1 MGTQFD
7 FPGGIHPPDNK
18 LRSLQTPIRQAPLPD
33 RLTVPLRQHR
43 GDPGR
48 VVVAAG
54 DHVLTGQPLSEGQPG
69 RSVPVHAPTS
79 GTITAIK
86 SHEVPHPSGLEETC
100 ILIEADGRDQWY
112 ELAPCPDSASTA
124 ERYDHLHRTGV
135 VGLGGAGFPTRDK
148 LQSAEAAPDVL
159 ILNGAEC
166 EPYITADQALM
177 RERPDS
183 VVAGALALWRLVGAG
198 RCLIGIEDNKPDAI
212 EALRQSA
219 EGTSVEI
226 RVVATRYPSGGERQ
240 LIQLLT
246 GLEVPSGGL
255 PADVGVLCQNVAT
268 AVAVD
273 RSLRLGEPV
282 IQRITTLTGE
292 ALARPGNIE
301 ARIGTPLDHLLFEA
315 GLDPQRLH
323 RLIMGGPLMGFD
335 LTTTGLPLIKTAN
348 CLIAGTAGE
357 FPDPPIPQPCIRC
370 GLCEQACPVDLLPQQ
385 LYWFASAGEHRKAE
399 HFDLFDCIECG
410 ACDWVCP
417 SHLPL
422 TDYYRHSKGVLRQE
436 QKEQAEADHAR
447 QRFEERQARLEREQ
461 AEREERRRARQQ
473 AREQHHNVAPAEASE
488 AATAAATSPTAPG
501 PDRETLIQRRDQA
514 RQKVEEAQAQLAEAR
529 EQTPEAVPK
538 LERALNKHQK
548 RLDAAEKALSD
559 AQEDT

>member
-1 MGTQFD
+1 MGTRYD

-18 LRSLQTPIRQAPLPD
+18 QQSLQTPIRQAPLPEQ
-33 RLTVPLRQHR
+33 LIVPLRQHR
-43 GDPGR
+43 GDPGH
-48 VVVAAG
+48 VLVAVG
-54 DHVLTGQPLSEGQPG
+54 DRVLTGQPLSEGEPG
-69 RSVPVHAPTS
+69 LSVPVHAPTS
-79 GTITAIK
+79 GTITAIGP
-86 SHEVPHPSGLEETC
+86 HEVPHPSGLEETC
-100 ILIEADGRDQWY
+100 IHIEADGRDQWC
-112 ELAPCPDSASTA
+112 ELIPCPDDASTL

-148 LQSAEAAPDVL
+148 LQSAEEAPDVL

-183 VVAGALALWRLVGAG
+183 VIAGARALWELVGAG
-198 RCLIGIEDNKPDAI
+198 QCLIGIEDNKPDAI
-212 EALRQSA
+212 EALKQAA
-219 EGTSVEI
+219 EGTGIEI
-226 RVVATRYPSGGERQ
+226 RIIATRYPSGGERQ

-268 AVAVD
+268 AVAAD
-273 RSLRLGEPV
+273 RALRLGEPV
-282 IQRITTLTGE
+282 IQRITTFTGQ
-292 ALARPGNIE
+292 ALGAPGNIE

-315 GLDPQRLH
+315 GLDPDRLH

-348 CLIAGTAGE
+348 CLIAGTAEE
-357 FPDPPIPQPCIRC
+357 FPDSPIPQPCIRC

-385 LYWFASAGEHRKAE
+385 LYWFASAGEHQKAE

-422 TDYYRHSKGVLRQE
+422 TDYYRHSKGMLRQE
-436 QKEQAEADHAR
+436 KKEQAEADHAR
-447 QRFEERQARLEREQ
+447 QRFEERQARMEREQ

-473 AREQHHNVAPAEASE
+473 AREQRRSGEPAEAGGTE
-488 AATAAATSPTAPG
+488 PGAASAAATPG

-514 RQKVEEAQAQLAEAR
+514 RQKVEEAEAQLAEAR

-538 LERALNKHQK
+538 LERALNKHRK

-559 AQEDT
+559 AREEA

>member
-1 MGTQFD
+1 MGTPFD

-18 LRSLQTPIRQAPLPD
+18 QQSLQTPIRQAPLPH
-33 RLTVPLRQHR
+33 RLIVPLRQHR

-48 VVVAAG
+48 VLVTISER
-54 DHVLTGQPLSEGQPG
+54 VLTGQPLSEGEPG
-69 RSVPVHAPTS
+69 LSVPVHAPTS
-79 GTITAIK
+79 GTVTAIEP
-86 SHEVPHPSGLEETC
+86 HAAPHPSGLEELC
-100 ILIEADGRDQWY
+100 VHIETDRQDQWC
-112 ELAPCPDSASTA
+112 ELSPCPPTA
-124 ERYDHLHRTGV
+124 TTIERYDHLHRTGV

-148 LQSAEAAPDVL
+148 LQSASEAPQVL

-177 RERPDS
+177 HERPDS
-183 VVAGALALWRLVGAG
+183 VIAGALALWELVGAG
-198 RCLIGIEDNKPDAI
+198 QCLIGIEDNKPDAI
-212 EALRQSA
+212 EALRQAA
-219 EGTSVEI
+219 ESTDIKI
-226 RVVATRYPSGGERQ
+226 RVVPTRYPSGGEKQ

-246 GLEVPSGGL
+246 GHEVPSGGL

-282 IQRITTLTGE
+282 IQRITTLTGN
-292 ALARPGNIE
+292 ALAHPGNIE

-315 GLDPQRLH
+315 GLDPERLH

-335 LTTTGLPLIKTAN
+335 LTTTGLPLIKTTN

-385 LYWFASAGEHRKAE
+385 LYWFASAGEHQKAE

-436 QKEQAEADHAR
+436 KKEQAEADHAR
-447 QRFEERQARLEREQ
+447 KRFEERQARMEREQ

-473 AREQHHNVAPAEASE
+473 ARQQRQTASTDGSDTGETPEPA
-488 AATAAATSPTAPG
+488 APG

-514 RQKVEEAQAQLAEAR
+514 RQKVEEAEARVAEAR
-529 EQTPEAVPK
+529 DQTPEAVPK
-538 LERALNKHQK
+538 LERALNKHRK
-548 RLDAAEKALSD
+548 RLEAAEQALG
-559 AQEDT
+559 DTDGEA

>member
-18 LRSLQTPIRQAPLPD
+18 QQSLQEPIRQAPLPEQ
-33 RLTVPLRQHR
+33 LIVPLRQHR

-48 VVVAAG
+48 VLVRVG
-54 DHVLTGQPLSEGQPG
+54 EQVLTGQPLSECEPG
-69 RSVPVHAPTS
+69 LSAPVHAPTS
-79 GTITAIK
+79 GTITAIEP
-86 SHEVPHPSGLEETC
+86 HTVPHPSGLEELC
-100 ILIEADGRDQWY
+100 IQIAADGRDQWC
-112 ELAPCPDSASTA
+112 ELSPCQSDAGILG
-124 ERYDHLHRTGV
+124 RYDHLHRTGV

-148 LQSAEAAPDVL
+148 LQRAETAPQVL

-177 RERPDS
+177 RERPES
-183 VVAGALALWRLVGAG
+183 VIAGARALWELVGAEQ
-198 RCLIGIEDNKPDAI
+198 CLIGIEDNKQDAI
-212 EALRQSA
+212 EALKQA
-219 EGTSVEI
+219 AQGTGIEI
-226 RVVATRYPSGGERQ
+226 RVVPARYPSGGERQ

-246 GLEVPSGGL
+246 GREVPSGDL
-255 PADVGVLCQNVAT
+255 PADMGVLCQNVAT
-268 AVAVD
+268 AVAVE

-282 IQRITTLTGE
+282 IQRITTLTGN

-301 ARIGTPLDHLLFEA
+301 ARIGTPLDHVLFAA
-315 GLDPQRLH
+315 GLDPEHLH

-335 LTTTGLPLIKTAN
+335 LITTGLPLIKTAN
-348 CLIAGTAGE
+348 CLIAGTAKE

-385 LYWFASAGEHRKAE
+385 LYWFASAGEHQKAE

-422 TDYYRHSKGVLRQE
+422 TDYFRHSKGVLRQE
-436 QKEQAEADHAR
+436 KKEQAEADHAR
-447 QRFEERQARLEREQ
+447 KRFEERQARMEREQ

-473 AREQHHNVAPAEASE
+473 AREQRQTEVADEAASEPHPAPA
-488 AATAAATSPTAPG
+488 ATG

-514 RQKVEEAQAQLAEAR
+514 RQKVEEAEARVTEAR

-538 LERALNKHQK
+538 LERALNKHRK
-548 RLDAAEKALSD
+548 RLEAAEQALGSAD
-559 AQEDT
+559 GEA

>member
-1 MGTQFD
+1 MGTRFD

-18 LRSLQTPIRQAPLPD
+18 EQSLQLPIRQAPLPEQ
-33 RLTVPLRQHR
+33 LIVPLRQHR

-48 VVVAAG
+48 VLVHVG
-54 DHVLTGQPLSEGQPG
+54 DQVLTGQPLSDGEPG
-69 RSVPVHAPTS
+69 LSVPVHAPTS
-79 GTITAIK
+79 GTVIAIEP
-86 SHEVPHPSGLEETC
+86 HAIPHPSGLEETC
-100 ILIEADGRDQWY
+100 IQIEADGRDRWC
-112 ELAPCPDSASTA
+112 ELTPCPTDASAL
-124 ERYDHLHRTGV
+124 EHYDHLHQTGV

-148 LQSAEAAPDVL
+148 LQSAGEAPECL

-177 RERPDS
+177 RERPES
-183 VVAGALALWRLVGAG
+183 VITGAQALWQLVGAG
-198 RCLIGIEDNKPDAI
+198 QCLIGIEDNKPDAI
-212 EALRQSA
+212 EALRRAA
-219 EGTSVEI
+219 EGTGIEI
-226 RVVATRYPSGGERQ
+226 RVVPTRYPSGGERQ

-246 GLEVPSGGL
+246 GREVPSGGL
-255 PADVGVLCQNVAT
+255 PADVGVLCQNVST

-273 RSLRLGEPV
+273 RSLRLGEPI
-282 IQRITTLTGE
+282 IQRITTLTGN

-315 GLDPQRLH
+315 GLDPERLH
-323 RLIMGGPLMGFD
+323 RLIMGGSLMGFD

-348 CLIAGTAGE
+348 CLIAGTAEE
-357 FPDPPIPQPCIRC
+357 FPDSPIPQPCIRC

-385 LYWFASAGEHRKAE
+385 LYWFASAGEHQKAE
-399 HFDLFDCIECG
+399 HFDLYDCIECG

-436 QKEQAEADHAR
+436 KKEQAEADHAR
-447 QRFEERQARLEREQ
+447 KRFEERQARMEREQ

-473 AREQHHNVAPAEASE
+473 ARQHRQTEATDGPGTETTPEPA
-488 AATAAATSPTAPG
+488 APG

-514 RQKVEEAQAQLAEAR
+514 RQKVEEAEARVAEAR

-538 LERALNKHQK
+538 LERALNKHRK
-548 RLDAAEKALSD
+548 RLEAAEQALG
-559 AQEDT
+559 DTGGEA

>member
-1 MGTQFD
+1 MGTRFD
-7 FPGGIHPPDNK
+7 FPGGIHPPANK
-18 LRSLQTPIRQAPLPD
+18 HQSLQTPIRQAPLPD
-33 RLTVPLRQHR
+33 RLIVPLRQHR

-48 VVVAAG
+48 VLVGVG
-54 DHVLTGQPLSEGQPG
+54 EPVRTGQPLSEGEPG
-69 RSVPVHAPTS
+69 LSVPIHAPTS
-79 GTITAIK
+79 GIITAIEP
-86 SHEVPHPSGLEETC
+86 HAVPHPSGLAETC
-100 ILIEADGRDQWY
+100 IHIEADGQDQWV
-112 ELAPCPDSASTA
+112 ERAPCPDDASAL

-148 LQSAEAAPDVL
+148 LRSAEAAAETL

-177 RERPDS
+177 RERPES
-183 VVAGALALWRLVGAG
+183 VIAGALALWALVGAKQ
-198 RCLIGIEDNKPDAI
+198 CLIGIEDNKPDAI
-212 EALRQSA
+212 EALRESA
-219 EGTSVEI
+219 AGTDVEVQVI
-226 RVVATRYPSGGERQ
+226 PTRYPSGGERQ

-246 GLEVPSGGL
+246 GQEVPSGGL
-255 PADVGVLCQNVAT
+255 PADLGVLCQNVAT

-282 IQRITTLTGE
+282 IQRITTLTGN
-292 ALARPGNIE
+292 ALAAPGNIE
-301 ARIGTPLDHLLFEA
+301 ARIGTPLDHLLFET
-315 GLDPQRLH
+315 GLNPEHLH

-348 CLIAGTAGE
+348 CLIAGTAEE

-385 LYWFASAGEHRKAE
+385 LYWFASAGENDKAE

-422 TDYYRHSKGVLRQE
+422 TDYFRHSKGVLRQE
-436 QKEQAEADHAR
+436 KKEQAEAEHAR
-447 QRFEERQARLEREQ
+447 QRFEQRQARMEREQ

-473 AREQHHNVAPAEASE
+473 AREERRNAAFEADSG
-488 AATAAATSPTAPG
+488 TGSGPATSSAAPG

-514 RQKVEEAQAQLAEAR
+514 RQKVEEAEARVTEAR

-538 LERALNKHQK
+538 LERALNKHRK
-548 RLDAAEKALSD
+548 RLEAAEQALG
-559 AQEDT
+559 DTERET

>member
-7 FPGGIHPPDNK
+7 FPGGIHPPENK
-18 LRSLQTPIRQAPLPD
+18 QQSLQTSIRQIPLPD
-33 RLTVPLRQHR
+33 HLIVPLRQHR

-48 VVVAAG
+48 VRVTVG
-54 DHVLTGQPLSEGQPG
+54 EQVLTGQPLSEGEPEL
-69 RSVPVHAPTS
+69 SVPVHAPTS
-79 GTITAIK
+79 GRITAIEP
-86 SHEVPHPSGLEETC
+86 HAVPHPSGLEQTC
-100 ILIEADGRDQWY
+100 VFIEADGRDQWCQ
-112 ELAPCPDSASTA
+112 LAPCPAHASTMQ
-124 ERYDHLHRTGV
+124 RYDHLHQTGV

-148 LQSAEAAPDVL
+148 LQSAAGTPDYL

-177 RERPDS
+177 RERPES
-183 VVAGALALWRLVGAG
+183 VIAGAKALWQLVGAG
-198 RCLIGIEDNKPDAI
+198 QCLIGIEDNKPDAI
-212 EALRQSA
+212 EALSQSA
-219 EGTSVEI
+219 QGTGVEI
-226 RVVATRYPSGGERQ
+226 RVVLTRYPSGGERQ

-255 PADVGVLCQNVAT
+255 PADMGVLCQNVAT
-268 AVAVD
+268 AVAAD
-273 RSLRLGEPV
+273 RALRLGEPV
-282 IQRITTLTGE
+282 IQRITTLTGN
-292 ALARPGNIE
+292 ALMSPGNIE
-301 ARIGTPLDHLLFEA
+301 ARIGTPLDLLLFAA
-315 GLDPQRLH
+315 GLDPERLH

-348 CLIAGTAGE
+348 CLIAGTAEE

-385 LYWFASAGEHRKAE
+385 LYWFASASEHHKAE

-422 TDYYRHSKGVLRQE
+422 TDYYRHSKGVLRQQ

-447 QRFEERQARLEREQ
+447 QRFEDRQVRMEREQ
-461 AEREERRRARQQ
+461 AERDERRRARQQ
-473 AREQHHNVAPAEASE
+473 ARQQRQTAATDESTPGDAPAPA
-488 AATAAATSPTAPG
+488 APG

-514 RQKVEEAQAQLAEAR
+514 RQKVEEAQARVTEAR

-538 LERALNKHQK
+538 LERALNKHRK
-548 RLDAAEKALSD
+548 RLEAAEKALSD
-559 AQEDT
+559 AQEDA

>member
-1 MGTQFD
+1 MGTRFD
-7 FPGGIHPPDNK
+7 FPGGIQPPANK
-18 LRSLQTPIRQAPLPD
+18 QQSLQTPIRQAPLPD
-33 RLTVPLRQHR
+33 RLIVPLRQHR

-48 VVVAAG
+48 VLVSIG
-54 DHVLTGQPLSEGQPG
+54 EQVLTGQPLTDGEPG
-69 RSVPVHAPTS
+69 VSVPVHAPTS
-79 GTITAIK
+79 GTVTAVEP
-86 SHEVPHPSGLEETC
+86 HAVPHPSGLEETC
-100 ILIEADGRDQWY
+100 IHIEADGRDQWCK
-112 ELAPCPDSASTA
+112 LSPCPAGASIL
-124 ERYDHLHRTGV
+124 ERYDHLQRTGV

-148 LQSAEAAPDVL
+148 LQSAEAAPEHL

-177 RERPDS
+177 RERPES
-183 VVAGALALWRLVGAG
+183 VIAGARALRELVGAG
-198 RCLIGIEDNKPDAI
+198 QCLIGIEDNKPDAV
-212 EALRQSA
+212 EALRHAA
-219 EGTSVEI
+219 EGTGIEI
-226 RVVATRYPSGGERQ
+226 RVVPTRYPSGGEKQ

-246 GLEVPSGGL
+246 GHEVPSGDL

-268 AVAVD
+268 AVAAD
-273 RSLRLGEPV
+273 RALRLGEPV
-282 IQRITTLTGE
+282 IQRITTLTGD

-301 ARIGTPLDHLLFEA
+301 ARIGTPLDHLLFQS
-315 GLDPQRLH
+315 GLDPERLH

-348 CLIAGTAGE
+348 CLIAGTAEE

-385 LYWFASAGEHRKAE
+385 LYWFASAGEHDKAE

-422 TDYYRHSKGVLRQE
+422 TDYFRHSKGVLRQE

-447 QRFEERQARLEREQ
+447 QRFEERQARMEREQ

-473 AREQHHNVAPAEASE
+473 AREQGRNGEPAESPGAQTG
-488 AATAAATSPTAPG
+488 AATAPAAPG

-514 RQKVEEAQAQLAEAR
+514 RQKVEEAEARVAEAR

-538 LERALNKHQK
+538 LERALNKHRK
-548 RLDAAEKALSD
+548 RLEAAEKALGD
-559 AQEDT
+559 AQEET